1 MKNQLDRIRHKL
13 VLAAQADPDYRVFG
27 AKSHRYKINE
37 RLSSVELR
45 RFEQTHGIV
54 LPEAYAA
61 FLTEIG
67 NGGAGPY
74 YGIHP
79 LGTKQ
84 SIELDRIGQ
93 PATLRPKASPDIT
106 GGGGG
111 THGPDPEPDM
121 MSDEEY
127 DEWVARLVQGLLNI
141 GEQGC
146 SYETMLVITG
156 ENRGKVVYLD
166 LDSHGSFFT
175 YEANFLDWY
184 ERWLDET
191 IAGYDDS
198 WFGMRR
204 GGDDRALMDLYAA
217 ATEEAVRLEA
227 LGGMLKLPEITDE
240 TASFLEKLCR
250 ESSGEAA
257 RRALQVLAKTRFG
270 RAEPL
275 IRQKLN
281 GTDAEGRLLA
291 LQFIKWYM
299 PPGERCFTE
308 EIIRLLPQ
316 ETNAEAFRF
325 MAYILEDAGM
335 DVLPWMPPYF
345 RHPDKE
351 FRLQAVH
358 RAGKSAKKA
367 EYLSDFMTAL
377 DDPEVR
383 VQLIAVQALS
393 DVPDPALLESYER
406 LLRQHRTD
414 RDYVRSNVRRRLEEF
429 GFATMEQMERKVPAS
444 LLQVRGMLRTILD
457 PYRRGRK

>member
-1 MKNQLDRIRHKL
+1 MNNQLDRIRRKL
-13 VLAAQADPDYRVFG
+13 VLAAQADPDYQVFG
-27 AKSHRYKINE
+27 AKSHRYRMNE
-37 RLSSVELR
+37 RLSPVELQ

-93 PATLRPKASPDIT
+93 PATLRPKTSPDIA
-106 GGGGG
+106 GGG
-111 THGPDPEPDM
+111 THAPAPDPDPDT

-127 DEWVARLVQGLLNI
+127 DEWVARQVQGLLNI

-166 LDSHGSFFT
+166 LGSHRSFFT
-175 YEANFLDWY
+175 YEANFLDWF

-198 WFGMRR
+198 WFGVRR

-217 ATEEAVRLEA
+217 ATEDAVRLEA
-227 LGGMLKLPEITDE
+227 LEGMLKLPEITDE
-240 TASFLEKLCR
+240 TAFFLEKLCR
-250 ESSGEAA
+250 TSSGEAA

-281 GTDAEGRLLA
+281 GTGAEGRLLA

-299 PPGERCFTE
+299 PPGERRFTE

-325 MAYILEDAGM
+325 MTYILDDAGM

-351 FRLQAVH
+351 FRVQAVH
-358 RAGKSAKKA
+358 RAGKSARKA

-429 GFATMEQMERKVPAS
+429 GYATMEQMERKVPAS